1 MSRDY
6 KYRDR
11 RGRYND
17 RRRRKGPPPW
27 AWAAVGLLV
36 GLFVALLVFLQL
48 GPAPSVERTV
58 KLETPPEPATRPAAE
73 PPAPAPAPAEP
84 RKESKEQPAPPPKP
98 RFDFYNLLPEMEV
111 IVPEQEVQGA
121 TTPEGVR
128 QVEKPGTYLLQAG
141 SFRTREQAD
150 QLRARLALLGVET
163 DVQTVTVDNKQT
175 WHRVRVGPFHNLR
188 DLNTAR
194 SLLKKNGIDAIL
206 IRLAE

>member
-1 MSRDY
+1 MARDY

-36 GLFVALLVFLQL
+36 GLFVAFLAFL
-48 GPAPSVERTV
+48 RISPPAPVSQTLL
-58 KLETPPEPATRPAAE
+58 LETPPEAETRTPPPEEVTKREQEPA
-73 PPAPAPAPAEP
+73 
-84 RKESKEQPAPPPKP
+84 APPPKP
-98 RFDFYNLLPEMEV
+98 RFDFYNLLPEMEL
-111 IVPEQEVQGA
+111 IVPETELRGTA
-121 TTPEGVR
+121 TPEGVKR
-128 QVEKPGTYLLQAG
+128 VKQPGTYLLQAG
-141 SFRTREQAD
+141 SFRSQEQAD

-163 DVQTVTVDNKQT
+163 SVQTVTVNGKET
-175 WHRVRVGPFHNLR
+175 WHRVRVGPFSSLR

-206 IRLAE
+206 IRLGA

>member
-1 MSRDY
+1 MARDY

-27 AWAAVGLLV
+27 AWAAVGLLI
-36 GLFVALLVFLQL
+36 GLFVAFLVFLQL
-48 GPAPSVERTV
+48 RPAPPVERTV
-58 KLETPPEPATRPAAE
+58 KLETPPEPATRPPAE
-73 PPAPAPAPAEP
+73 KPAPAPAPAVA
-84 RKESKEQPAPPPKP
+84 KQEQPAAPPKP

-121 TTPEGVR
+121 ATPEGVR
-128 QVEKPGTYLLQAG
+128 QVEQPGTYLLQAG

-163 DVQTVTVDNKQT
+163 DVQTVTVNNKQT

-206 IRLAE
+206 IRLAG

>member
-1 MSRDY
+1 MAQASR
-6 KYRDR
+6 KAPKKKTSHRSKPTP
-11 RGRYND
+11 G
-17 RRRRKGPPPW
+17 W
-27 AWAAVGLLV
+27 VWLLAGLGI
-36 GLFVALLVFLQL
+36 GLSVALFTYVKDRKLQAPSAKI
-48 GPAPSVERTV
+48 PAPLSKHGVA
-58 KLETPPEPATRPAAE
+58 KKQDHK
-73 PPAPAPAPAEP
+73 APT
-84 RKESKEQPAPPPKP
+84 KPK
-98 RFDFYNLLPEMEV
+98 FDFYTILPEMEV

-128 QVEKPGTYLLQAG
+128 QVEQPGTYLLQAG

-150 QLRARLALLGVET
+150 HLRARLALLGVET

-206 IRLAE
+206 IRLAG